1 VKLAVIVCRGPT
13 CGDQR
18 SSAELHAHLE
28 RSIAARHLEEQ
39 VSLEW
44 ETCFGHC
51 LRGPNIL
58 VCPTANG
65 AGTPA
70 LDTPAAVLYSRM
82 TVADLD
88 RVVDKHLAGGIVV
101 RPLLHR
107 GPAR

>member
-1 VKLAVIVCRGPT
+1 VKLSVIVCRGPT

-18 SSAELHAHLE
+18 SSADLYAHLE
-28 RSIAARHLEEQ
+28 RSIAARKLEGE
-39 VSLEW
+39 VVLGW

-58 VCPTANG
+58 VCPTDG
-65 AGTPA
+65 GETVA
-70 LDTPAAVLYSRM
+70 LDAPAAVLYSRM

-88 RVVDKHLAGGIVV
+88 RVVDKHLGGGMVV

-107 GPAR
+107 GPTR